1 MPWIV
6 DIHQE
11 LCVRKA
17 GYPGDLHLPVLLPT
31 GMINPTKSYTSEFA
45 KILVYLIG
53 IVGYEINF

>member
-1 MPWIV
+1 MTRISHFGNRKLGQIAKIPSIV

-31 GMINPTKSYTSEFA
+31 GMIISTK
-45 KILVYLIG
+45 
-53 IVGYEINF
+53 